1 MPDARDAVPPRYS
14 RRPLPAERHLPGRT
28 PRPLGAGRHGA
39 AADVDPGAWESSEA
53 FLHGADL
60 WNRRFFWEAHEA
72 WEEVWRAAGRDS
84 HAGRFLQGLI
94 LLAAAAVKHE
104 LGAPG
109 PAARLAARGG
119 RRLAEA
125 RVSHPRFEAAEF
137 AAAVEAWVRGARAI
151 PPRIRL
157 GPPARLDPGGPDR
170 RRAGR

>member
-28 PRPLGAGRHGA
+28 PRSLGAGRHGA
-39 AADVDPGAWESSEA
+39 AADVDPRAWETCEA

-94 LLAAAAVKHE
+94 LLAAAAVKRE
-104 LGAPG
+104 LGAPE
-109 PAARLAARGG
+109 PAARLAARGA

-125 RVSHPRFEAAEF
+125 RVARPRFEAADF
-137 AAAVEAWVRGARAI
+137 AAAVEAWVRGAREAS
-151 PPRIRL
+151 PLLRL
-157 GPPARLDPGGPDR
+157 GPPASLDPADPDR
-170 RRAGR
+170 RRAGP